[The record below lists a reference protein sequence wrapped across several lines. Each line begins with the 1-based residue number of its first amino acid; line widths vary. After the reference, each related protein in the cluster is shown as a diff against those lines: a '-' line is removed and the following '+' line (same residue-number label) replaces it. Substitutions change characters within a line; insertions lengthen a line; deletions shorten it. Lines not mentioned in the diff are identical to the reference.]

1 MGSILQTFL
10 RALSS
15 DGEHPHQLVT
25 VGCCSNIRI
34 DDHDSENVPPIKD
47 EDDSSDLG
55 GLSHA
60 RVGN

>member
-15 DGEHPHQLVT
+15 EEHAHQFVT
-25 VGCCSNIRI
+25 VGCCSLIRI
-34 DDHDSENVPPIKD
+34 EDHEENVAPIKD
-47 EDDSSDLG
+47 DDSSDLG
-55 GLSHA
+55 GLTHA

>member
-15 DGEHPHQLVT
+15 EEHAHQFVT
-25 VGCCSNIRI
+25 VGCCSSIRI
-34 DDHDSENVPPIKD
+34 EDHEENVAPIKD
-47 EDDSSDLG
+47 DDSSDLG
-55 GLSHA
+55 GLTHA